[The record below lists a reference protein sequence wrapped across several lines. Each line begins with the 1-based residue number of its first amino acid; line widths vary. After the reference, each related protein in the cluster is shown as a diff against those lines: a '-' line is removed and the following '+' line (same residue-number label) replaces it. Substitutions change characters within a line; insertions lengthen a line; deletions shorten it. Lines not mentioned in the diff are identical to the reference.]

1 MLCPQAGNRE
11 TLIHLKDWQR
21 LAQVL
26 QRELS
31 ATATVTLARVRA
43 GTIDIGTAMQDTLRD
58 RNQLARNW
66 MTSTIRSR
74 EQCQRQ
80 DAHRSHDQI
89 KLLRTITWME
99 AALQE
104 GQQVT
109 RITRVQDLVLENM
122 DIAWSSPL
130 SPQEKLSI
138 PSTDA
143 GTKYLVASLKACRG
157 EQEQQTHKQLS
168 DNRRVLDRPSEK
180 VFED

>member
-1 MLCPQAGNRE
+1 
-11 TLIHLKDWQR
+11 
-21 LAQVL
+21 
-26 QRELS
+26 
-31 ATATVTLARVRA
+31 
-43 GTIDIGTAMQDTLRD
+43 
-58 RNQLARNW
+58 
-66 MTSTIRSR
+66 
-74 EQCQRQ
+74 
-80 DAHRSHDQI
+80 
-89 KLLRTITWME
+89 ME

-138 PSTDA
+138 TSTDA